1 MAVKRE
7 IGNVSFSPLFNA
19 QALYYFYYMALG
31 ALLPFINLYY
41 ERLGLSGVQIGTLVA
56 LPVLITATITF
67 VWGAIADAFRLHR
80 AMLQLSLLLAAVVVF
95 LLSQAEHFVALIPWV
110 LAYAIVTS
118 PIIPLLDSNA
128 LEVAEEHQRSYG
140 RLRVWGSIGWAVS
153 TWLIGLLIEARGILW
168 FFYSY
173 IVLITVTFVFSLF
186 QPARKLVQR
195 SSLIPG
201 LRNLFHIDFIMFLI
215 SIFLLTTASGGV
227 SSFFSLYLD
236 QIGAT
241 EGEIG
246 FSWALAAL
254 SELPV
259 MIFSAAILRR
269 IGAEGLLI
277 TAFIVFILRW
287 LLYSVIDAPLWALL
301 VQLLHGL
308 SFAAFLVGGVTFV
321 SERTPQGL
329 SATAQAIYGT
339 VAFGLASIAGSMIG
353 GYLYDTVGMQ
363 DLFRM
368 FSLLGLAGLAIFLM
382 IGRRKLISV
391 GDEDDR
397 NSRHPALD

>member
-1 MAVKRE
+1 MAAKRG
-7 IGNVSFSPLFNA
+7 IGKVNISPLFNA
-19 QALYYFYYMALG
+19 QSLYFFYYMALG
-31 ALLPFINLYY
+31 SFLPFINLYY
-41 ERLGLSGVQIGTLVA
+41 ERLGLSGVQIGTLAA
-56 LPVLITATITF
+56 LPVLITATVTF
-67 VWGAIADAFRLHR
+67 LWGAVADAFRLHR
-80 AMLQLSLLLAAVVVF
+80 VILQSAFILAAVVVF

-118 PIIPLLDSNA
+118 PIIPLLDSNT
-128 LEVAEEHQRSYG
+128 LEVAKEHQRSYG
-140 RLRVWGSIGWAVS
+140 GIRVWGSIGWAIS
-153 TWLIGLLIEARGILW
+153 TWLVGLMIESRDIRWL
-168 FFYSY
+168 FYCY
-173 IVLITVTFVFSLF
+173 IFLITLTFLFSLF

-195 SSLIPG
+195 SSLVYG
-201 LRNLFHIDFIMFLI
+201 LRELFRIDFMMFLV

-269 IGAEGLLI
+269 IGAEGLLVI
-277 TAFIVFILRW
+277 AFLIFILRW
-287 LLYSVIDAPLWALL
+287 LLYSVIDVPLWALL

-321 SERTPQGL
+321 SERTPQGF
-329 SATAQAIYGT
+329 SATAQAIYST
-339 VAFGLASIAGSMIG
+339 VAFGLASISGSMIG

-363 DLFRM
+363 DLFRI

-382 IGRRKLISV
+382 AGKRKLIFE
-391 GDEDDR
+391 GE
-397 NSRHPALD
+397 

>member
-1 MAVKRE
+1 MAEKRG
-7 IGNVSFSPLFNA
+7 IGKVNISPLFNV
-19 QALYYFYYMALG
+19 QSLYFFYYMALG
-31 ALLPFINLYY
+31 SFLPFINLYY
-41 ERLGLSGVQIGTLVA
+41 ERLGLTGVQIGTLAA

-67 VWGAIADAFRLHR
+67 LWGAVADAFRLHR
-80 AMLQLSLLLAAVVVF
+80 VILQAAFILAAVVVF
-95 LLSQAEHFVALIPWV
+95 LLSQADHFVALIPWV

-118 PIIPLLDSNA
+118 PIIPLLDSNS
-128 LEVAEEHQRSYG
+128 LEVAKEHQRSYG
-140 RLRVWGSIGWAVS
+140 GIRVWGSIGWAIS
-153 TWLIGLLIEARGILW
+153 TWLVGLMIESRDIRWL
-168 FFYSY
+168 FYCY
-173 IVLITVTFVFSLF
+173 IFLITLTFLFSLF

-195 SSLIPG
+195 SSLVHG
-201 LRNLFHIDFIMFLI
+201 LRELLRIDFIMFLV

-241 EGEIG
+241 ESEIG

-259 MIFSAAILRR
+259 MIFSVAILRR
-269 IGAEGLLI
+269 IGAEGLLV
-277 TAFIVFILRW
+277 TAFLIFILRW
-287 LLYSVIDAPLWALL
+287 LLYSVIDVPIWALL

-308 SFAAFLVGGVTFV
+308 SFAAFVASGVTFV

-329 SATAQAIYGT
+329 SATAQAIYST
-339 VAFGLASIAGSMIG
+339 VAFGLASISGSLIG

-363 DLFRM
+363 DLFRI

-382 IGRRKLISV
+382 AGKRKLIFE
-391 GDEDDR
+391 GE
-397 NSRHPALD
+397 